1 MKGGRAVNK
10 MSNRIIKT
18 QICGIAREERKILRS
33 YLDLLHE
40 VCYLR
45 ADTEIDMISGFMFS
59 EGMKGKVKC
68 FTDYGITYACPFKHP
83 FPSKSDLLAEK
94 KAQEKEIDNNWEDE
108 Y

>member
-1 MKGGRAVNK
+1 

-18 QICGIAREERKILRS
+18 QICGIAGEERKILRS

-45 ADTEIDMISGFMFS
+45 AEYVSDIISGFMFS

-68 FTDYGITYACPFKHP
+68 FTDYGITYAYPFEHP
-83 FPSKSDLLAEK
+83 FLSKSDLLAEK
-94 KAQEKEIDNNWEDE
+94 KALEEEFDNNWEDE